1 MAIIRVLDTLTA
13 NQIAAGEVIER
24 PASVVKELVENAIDA
39 DSKSIVVETRNGG
52 INYIR
57 VSDNGGG
64 IASEFVPTAFLHHA
78 TSKISTAVDLESI
91 ETLGFRGE
99 ALSSIASVS
108 NVCMRTKRAEDEAGT
123 ELVISGGKVEKTN
136 EIGCAV
142 GTTVEVSNL
151 FFNIPARRK
160 FLKSERSEGAAIADY
175 ISRMILARP
184 DIAFRY
190 VQNDR
195 IIYSSEGSGELKNAV
210 FCVYGGDCI
219 PCLCGVEY
227 DDGYIHIS
235 GFVGNEQLT
244 KSNRLSQS
252 FFINKRFIRSQKL
265 SFVLQRAFETRAMVG
280 KFAFTILN
288 IEISSREIDVNVHP
302 NKMDVRFKDESRVDS
317 ALYKAV
323 REALNNA
330 PEVRA
335 NLISVEPKMYV
346 SNDGITAQDTAL
358 ASKILNSSY
367 QTKPMKVA
375 EALASVS
382 TGGINI
388 NDTDI
393 RQSLMKEIQS
403 TSFTDKAEP
412 RQTDEEFIASKPVS
426 MESRAFCQERLTLDS
441 QRYKIVGQLFNCYI
455 VIEQDDNIFFIDQH
469 AAHERQ
475 LYERIMSH
483 EQQSYS
489 QQLLLPMVIRLTP
502 VEWDT
507 MMSNLSQFEELG
519 FEIEEFG
526 AYTINIR
533 SVPTIIDISSIG
545 NFILEAIALLDKR
558 NKLTANE
565 MKRSALIHAACRHAI
580 KAGDRLD
587 NMQISALLEVYEQ
600 QGAPLTCPHGRP
612 VMVSMSKREFEKLFR
627 RVV

>member
-39 DSKSIVVETRNGG
+39 GSSSVIVETRNGG

-57 VSDNGGG
+57 VSDDGGG
-64 IASEFVPTAFLHHA
+64 IAPEFVATAFLHHA
-78 TSKISTAVDLESI
+78 TSKISTALDLESI

-99 ALSSIASVS
+99 ALSSIASVAH
-108 NVCMRTKRAEDEAGT
+108 VCMKTKRADDESGT
-123 ELVISGGKVEKTN
+123 EIVISGGTVEKTG
-136 EIGCAV
+136 EIGCAA

-175 ISRMILARP
+175 MSRMILARP
-184 DIAFRY
+184 DIAFKY
-190 VQNDR
+190 IQNEKT
-195 IIYSSEGSGELKNAV
+195 IYSSEGSGELRNAA
-210 FCVYGGDCI
+210 FCVYGSDCI
-219 PCLCGVEY
+219 PYLCTVEH
-227 DDGYIHIS
+227 DDGYIKIS

-265 SFVLQRAFETRAMVG
+265 SFVLQRAFETRVMVG
-280 KFAFTILN
+280 KFAFAILN

-302 NKMDVRFKDESRVDS
+302 NKMDVRFKDENRVEG
-317 ALYKAV
+317 ALYRAV
-323 REALNNA
+323 RDALNNTPEFRAQCKSIEQKKPDESAAFASEILNTSYQAKPMNVSETFAPTGSFSVSDMGTKQNFRFESVHAEEYIAA
-330 PEVRA
+330 PEQTVIA
-335 NLISVEPKMYV
+335 QACKEPETVY
-346 SNDGITAQDTAL
+346 
-358 ASKILNSSY
+358 
-367 QTKPMKVA
+367 
-375 EALASVS
+375 
-382 TGGINI
+382 
-388 NDTDI
+388 
-393 RQSLMKEIQS
+393 
-403 TSFTDKAEP
+403 
-412 RQTDEEFIASKPVS
+412 
-426 MESRAFCQERLTLDS
+426 QERLTLDS

-475 LYERIMSH
+475 LYERIMCH

-489 QQLLLPMVIRLTP
+489 QALLMPVVIRLTP

-507 MMSNLSQFEELG
+507 VMSNISQLEELG

-533 SVPTIIDISSIG
+533 SVPTIIDSGSVN
-545 NFILEAIALLDKR
+545 NFILESIALLDKR

-565 MKRSALIHAACRHAI
+565 MKRSALIHAACKHAI
-580 KAGDRLD
+580 KAGDKLD
-587 NMQISALLEVYEQ
+587 DTQISALLRAYEKH
-600 QGAPLTCPHGRP
+600 GTPLTCPHGRP
-612 VMVSMSKREFEKLFR
+612 VMVSMSKREFEKLFK

>member
-1 MAIIRVLDTLTA
+1 MAMIRVLDTLTA

-39 DSKSIVVETRNGG
+39 GSGSIVVETRNGG

-64 IASEFVPTAFLHHA
+64 IASEFVATAFLHHA
-78 TSKISTAVDLESI
+78 TSKISTALDLESI

-99 ALSSIASVS
+99 ALSSIASVAH
-108 NVCMRTKRAEDEAGT
+108 VCMKTKRAEDETGT
-123 ELVISGGKVEKTN
+123 EIIISGGTVEKTG
-136 EIGCAV
+136 EIGCAA

-175 ISRMILARP
+175 MSRMILARP
-184 DIAFRY
+184 DIAFKY
-190 VQNDR
+190 VQNDKT
-195 IIYSSEGSGELKNAV
+195 IYSSEGSGELKNAA

-219 PCLCGVEY
+219 PYLCGVEY
-227 DDGYIHIS
+227 DDGYIRIS

-252 FFINKRFIRSQKL
+252 FFINRRFIRSQKL
-265 SFVLQRAFETRAMVG
+265 SFVLQRAFETRVMVG
-280 KFAFTILN
+280 KFAFAILN

-302 NKMDVRFKDESRVDS
+302 NKMDVRFKDENRVEG
-317 ALYKAV
+317 ALFRAV
-323 REALNNA
+323 REALNNT

-335 NLISVEPKMYV
+335 ESKSDALKKLDESANV
-346 SNDGITAQDTAL
+346 SAAL
-358 ASKILNSSY
+358 ATEILNSSY
-367 QTKPMKVA
+367 QAKPI
-375 EALASVS
+375 SVS
-382 TGGINI
+382 ETFAPMGGFNVS
-388 NDTDI
+388 DMGI
-393 RQSLMKEIQS
+393 RQSFRLES
-403 TSFTDKAEP
+403 VHAEDKAEP
-412 RQTDEEFIASKPVS
+412 ERTEAEPVAAKHTF
-426 MESRAFCQERLTLDS
+426 EIVQERLTLDS

-455 VIEQDDNIFFIDQH
+455 VIEQGDNIFFIDQH

-475 LYERIMSH
+475 LYERIMCH

-489 QQLLLPMVIRLTP
+489 QALLMPVVIRLTP

-507 MMSNLSQFEELG
+507 VMSNMCQLEELG

-526 AYTINIR
+526 AYTISIR
-533 SVPTIIDISSIG
+533 SVPTIMDSGSIN

-565 MKRSALIHAACRHAI
+565 MKRSALIHAACKHAI

-587 NMQISALLEVYEQ
+587 DAQISALLKAYEK

-612 VMVSMSKREFEKLFR
+612 VMVSMSKREFEKLFK